1 MKNTGITYTSAER
14 SPVILPEMAEL
25 LPPLSAE
32 QLDALEADLIKNGC
46 YAPIIVNE
54 DMVIIDGHNRQ
65 ALCEKHDLPYTMA
78 VFSFED
84 LLEAKQWALDTQKG
98 RRNLEKWELGKI
110 ALKLKPEIEAKA
122 KANMAAGGQNFRPS
136 EAEEGSATL
145 PNLPSVEKAV
155 DTRKELAEAVGL
167 GERTMGKVM
176 QIDENA
182 PDAIKEALDKKELS
196 INKGYDLTR
205 QLQDVPEDQRE
216 QAAVELLE
224 YEKAKKDLKQQN
236 AEIDRRGKVANLFCK
251 AYEKASL
258 LTATEENVR
267 CWTEGTRMTLEELQ
281 DTVKESREIAQVF
294 AAIAD
299 IIEQKIL
306 PADWRNTGSAE
317 HIPCEVASCARCFLF
332 ASGRTCS
339 AVGRFRID
347 PVKRRSVPDGMTG
360 FAAIRLL
367 PAGCSGSAGWSW
379 ESRSLPFWTITMS
392 GSKTTALWT
401 APSMMT
407 CALSRWRET
416 AADGTLW
423 CLRIALMKSRN
434 GRCIRSGAALRP
446 RSSVAIRSA
455 RWKNT

>member
-122 KANMAAGGQNFRPS
+122 RANQSAAGGDKFS
-136 EAEEGSATL
+136 EKPLSAIL
-145 PNLPSVEKAV
+145 PEAVSAV

-216 QAAVELLE
+216 QAAAELLE

-236 AEIDRRGKVANLFCK
+236 AEIDRKGKVANTFCK

-281 DTVKESREIAQVF
+281 DTVKESVRSPRCSPP
-294 AAIAD
+294 
-299 IIEQKIL
+299 L
-306 PADWRNTGSAE
+306 PIS
-317 HIPCEVASCARCFLF
+317 S
-332 ASGRTCS
+332 S
-339 AVGRFRID
+339 
-347 PVKRRSVPDGMTG
+347 RRSCLQTG
-360 FAAIRLL
+360 ET
-367 PAGCSGSAGWSW
+367 PAP
-379 ESRSLPFWTITMS
+379 RRIFPV
-392 GSKTTALWT
+392 
-401 APSMMT
+401 
-407 CALSRWRET
+407 RWRHERD
-416 AADGTLW
+416 AFCSPVAGPVPQW
-423 CLRIALMKSRN
+423 
-434 GRCIRSGAALRP
+434 GVSG
-446 RSSVAIRSA
+446 
-455 RWKNT
+455 

>member
-1 MKNTGITYTSAER
+1 MKNTGITYASGER

-46 YAPIIVNE
+46 YSPIIVNE
-54 DMVIIDGHNRQ
+54 DMVVIDGHNRQ
-65 ALCEKHDLPYTMA
+65 ALCEKHGLPYTMT

-122 KANMAAGGQNFRPS
+122 RANQGTRTDL
-136 EAEEGSATL
+136 SATL
-145 PNLPSVEKAV
+145 PESSDAV

-216 QAAVELLE
+216 QAAAELLE
-224 YEKAKKDLKQQN
+224 YEKAKKELKQQES
-236 AEIDRRGKVANLFCK
+236 EIDRRGKVANIFCK
-251 AYEKASL
+251 AYEKAAL
-258 LTATEENVR
+258 LTATEEDVR

-306 PADWRNTGSAE
+306 PSDWRNSDHADDV
-317 HIPCEVASCARCFLF
+317 PSEVAS
-332 ASGRTCS
+332 
-339 AVGRFRID
+339 
-347 PVKRRSVPDGMTG
+347 
-360 FAAIRLL
+360 
-367 PAGCSGSAGWSW
+367 
-379 ESRSLPFWTITMS
+379 
-392 GSKTTALWT
+392 
-401 APSMMT
+401 
-407 CALSRWRET
+407 
-416 AADGTLW
+416 
-423 CLRIALMKSRN
+423 
-434 GRCIRSGAALRP
+434 
-446 RSSVAIRSA
+446 
-455 RWKNT
+455 

>member
-46 YAPIIVNE
+46 YAPIIIINE

-122 KANMAAGGQNFRPS
+122 RANQSAAGGDKFS
-136 EAEEGSATL
+136 EKPLSATL
-145 PNLPSVEKAV
+145 PEAVSAV

-167 GERTMGKVM
+167 GERTMGKVI

-216 QAAVELLE
+216 QAAAELLE

-294 AAIAD
+294 MSIAD
-299 IIEQKIL
+299 IIEQTIL
-306 PADWRNTGSAE
+306 PSDWRNTDPTDDTPG
-317 HIPCEVASCARCFLF
+317 EV
-332 ASGRTCS
+332 
-339 AVGRFRID
+339 
-347 PVKRRSVPDGMTG
+347 
-360 FAAIRLL
+360 
-367 PAGCSGSAGWSW
+367 
-379 ESRSLPFWTITMS
+379 
-392 GSKTTALWT
+392 
-401 APSMMT
+401 
-407 CALSRWRET
+407 
-416 AADGTLW
+416 
-423 CLRIALMKSRN
+423 
-434 GRCIRSGAALRP
+434 
-446 RSSVAIRSA
+446 VA
-455 RWKNT
+455 